1 MATEL
6 RHPKVVDPLTRLPGL
21 EEVLASV
28 DVHFVVLDGEVKAAR
43 LVPAFVKETPVGGLG
58 VYAAPASL

>member
-28 DVHFVVLDGEVKAAR
+28 DVHLAALEGDVRVAR
-43 LVPAFVKETPVGGLG
+43 LAPAFVKETPVGGLG
-58 VYAAPASL
+58 TYSAPASL